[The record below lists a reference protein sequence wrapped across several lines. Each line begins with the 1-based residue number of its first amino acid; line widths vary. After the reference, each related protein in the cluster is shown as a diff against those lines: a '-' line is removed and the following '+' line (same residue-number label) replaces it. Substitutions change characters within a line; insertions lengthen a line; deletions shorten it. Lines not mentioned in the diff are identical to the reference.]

1 MAALHCGPRCVF
13 ALQEVFEAGR
23 IIAICAPTVCSQ
35 IPCCPPFTAKQ
46 LGKIRKSLFWHTS
59 AFVCSKTWLIF
70 DLLMALSL
78 TFCSQTSR
86 LARSAHLHGV
96 PASSARYVRLSDRLI
111 AHLFKQHFVTSCLIV
126 RVLKLVKHWLP
137 SGSIKF
143 LSARMFAAFE
153 HYTLP
158 PAPVPESVL
167 NASMHPAI
175 LKAKLKLAS
184 TGQKLSEQ

>member
-1 MAALHCGPRCVF
+1 MQSDSLLPSIYSKATRKNQKITFLAHECVC
-13 ALQEVFEAGR
+13 LLKDLVNLR
-23 IIAICAPTVCSQ
+23 
-35 IPCCPPFTAKQ
+35 
-46 LGKIRKSLFWHTS
+46 
-59 AFVCSKTWLIF
+59 FVYGF
-70 DLLMALSL
+70 VL

-96 PASSARYVRLSDRLI
+96 PASSARYVRLADRLI
-111 AHLFKQHFVTSCLIV
+111 AHLFKQHCNVVTSCLIV

-137 SGSIKF
+137 SGAIKF
-143 LSARMFAAFE
+143 FSARMFAAFE